1 MTTGIATGPA
11 AAREPADATA
21 DGRWQD
27 RVSATDWGAVR
38 ADLDTYGCGLAGP
51 LLTPAEAAGIA
62 ALYTDDARFR
72 ATVNMQRHRFGE
84 GEYRYFAEPLPAPVT
99 ALKQALYPKLV
110 PIARDW
116 WARLGREAPWPDSL
130 GQWLEMCH
138 AAGQAKSTAILLKY
152 QAGDW
157 NALHRDLY
165 GSLVFPLQ
173 VVINLSE
180 PGVDHT
186 GGEFLLYEQ
195 RPRAQSRATATLIPH
210 GHGLVF
216 TTRDRPVRSRRG
228 WSAAPVKHG
237 VSVIRSGRRF
247 TLGLVFHDAA

>member
-1 MTTGIATGPA
+1 MIPA
-11 AAREPADATA
+11 GGTQP
-21 DGRWQD
+21 GRWEE
-27 RVSATDWGAVR
+27 RVSATDWDGVR
-38 ADLDTYGCGLAGP
+38 ADLEAYGCGLTGP
-51 LLTPAEAAGIA
+51 LLTPDEAAQIA
-62 ALYTDDARFR
+62 ALYDDDSRFR
-72 ATVNMQRHRFGE
+72 STINMGRHRFGE
-84 GEYRYFAEPLPAPVT
+84 GEYRYFAEPFPEAVT
-99 ALKQALYPKLV
+99 GLKRALYPRLL

-116 WARLGREAPWPDSL
+116 WTRLGRETPWPDSL
-130 GQWLEMCH
+130 PEWLAMCH
-138 AAGQAKSTAILLKY
+138 AAGQVKSTPILLKY

-165 GSLVFPLQ
+165 GDLVFPLQ
-173 VVINLSE
+173 AVINLNN

-216 TTRDRPVRSRRG
+216 TTRDRPVESRHG
-228 WSAAPVKHG
+228 WSAAPVRHG

-247 TLGLVFHDAA
+247 TLALVFHDAA